1 MKKILHYLQATFYV
15 LAGTNHFRKPHFY
28 DGLIPPYFPSHD
40 LINALAGIAEIIFGI
55 GLFFPATRKWAALGI
70 IAMLLAFVPAHVYFI
85 QIGSCIPDGLCVPQ
99 WLGWARLIV
108 IHPLLIAWAWWCR
121 K

>member
-1 MKKILHYLQATFYV
+1 MKKILLYLQATFYV
-15 LAGTNHFRKPHFY
+15 FSGINHFRNPHFY

-40 LINALAGIAEIIFGI
+40 LINTVAGMAEIILGI
-55 GLFFPATRKWAALGI
+55 GLFFLATRKWAALGI
-70 IAMLLAFVPAHVYFI
+70 IAMLLAFIPAHIYFI
-85 QIGSCIPDGLCVPQ
+85 QTGSCIPDGLCAPK